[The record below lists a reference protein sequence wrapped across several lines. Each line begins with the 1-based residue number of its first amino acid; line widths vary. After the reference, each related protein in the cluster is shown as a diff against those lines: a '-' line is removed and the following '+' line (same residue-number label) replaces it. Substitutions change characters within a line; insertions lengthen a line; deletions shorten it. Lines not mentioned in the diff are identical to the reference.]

1 VCKKKKIKFAK
12 KILSLFPTKSYP
24 PKAEKVEEIC
34 WPLGGEAPTLVQ
46 VVAALPF
53 HMIHS
58 T

>member
-1 VCKKKKIKFAK
+1 VQEKKNQVCQR
-12 KILSLFPTKSYP
+12 ILSLFPTKSYL

-53 HMIHS
+53 H
-58 T
+58 TDP

>member
-1 VCKKKKIKFAK
+1 VQEKKNQVCQ

-34 WPLGGEAPTLVQ
+34 WPLGGEAPTLVE